1 MKARLGGFN
10 ARVLATSPFIFPF
23 RTLRFAAGA
32 AHGPV
37 FDEGAMK
44 FVDEV
49 EITVKAG
56 DGGRGCMSFRRE
68 KFVPKGGPDGGD
80 GGDGGHV
87 RVAADAH
94 LTTLLDLR
102 YQRLYRADRGQ
113 HGRGKDQHGRNG
125 ADRIIRVP
133 VGTLIRDADSGE
145 VIADIDASSGDVIV
159 AQGGKGGKG
168 NSRFATA
175 TRQAPRFA
183 QPGLP
188 GEERELRLE
197 LRLLAD
203 VGLIGLPNAGK
214 STLISVISAAR
225 PKIADYPFTT
235 LAPNLGVVRY
245 GDGSFVAADIPGLI
259 EGAHRGEGLGHRFL
273 KHVTRT
279 GLLVHVL
286 DVFQAGERDPKT
298 DFETVNRE
306 LALFDGELAQKPQIV
321 AASKVDL
328 LPDRYALG
336 PLDDFFRSRGY
347 RFCAV
352 SAVTGEGLERLK
364 ALIADGLAERSAL
377 AAGGGKAPTPMESH
391 G

>member
-1 MKARLGGFN
+1 M
-10 ARVLATSPFIFPF
+10 
-23 RTLRFAAGA
+23 
-32 AHGPV
+32 
-37 FDEGAMK
+37 
-44 FVDEV
+44 
-49 EITVKAG
+49 
-56 DGGRGCMSFRRE
+56 
-68 KFVPKGGPDGGD
+68 
-80 GGDGGHV
+80 
-87 RVAADAH
+87 
-94 LTTLLDLR
+94 
-102 YQRLYRADRGQ
+102 
-113 HGRGKDQHGRNG
+113 
-125 ADRIIRVP
+125 
-133 VGTLIRDADSGE
+133 IRDADNGDL
-145 VIADIDASSGDVIV
+145 IADIDALSEDVIV

-168 NSRFATA
+168 NARFTSS

-235 LAPNLGVVRY
+235 LVPNLGVVRH

-286 DVFQAGERDPKT
+286 DVFQLGGMDPRT

-306 LALFDGELAQKPQIV
+306 LALFDEELARKPQIV

-328 LPDRYALG
+328 LPDRSVVGTLEE
-336 PLDDFFRSRGY
+336 FFESRGY

-352 SAVTGEGLERLK
+352 SAVTGEGLERFK
-364 ALIADGLAERSAL
+364 ATLADGLAEQKAL
-377 AAGGGKAPTPMESH
+377 AAAGGREVRDMESH